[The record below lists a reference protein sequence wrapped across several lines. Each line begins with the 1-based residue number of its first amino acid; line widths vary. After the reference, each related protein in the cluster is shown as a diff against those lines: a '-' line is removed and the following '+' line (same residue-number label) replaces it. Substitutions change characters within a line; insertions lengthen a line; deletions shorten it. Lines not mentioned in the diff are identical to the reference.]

1 MLLLFHI
8 AFLIVIWIL
17 NMKCKFK
24 CISFLICLAF
34 PLYYYYK
41 SILKLYQQWLAHCI
55 MRASALENIA
65 FWAGNPKNRH
75 FYGVIASAFHCLVIC
90 IRVKLIPMSQP
101 MYDLGV
107 LKVVHFLKV
116 FTLMLFT
123 EFRGENWRFWRLEE
137 WRTDDRTPLKGG
149 PAVSHFCSSP
159 VRNDASFGSNN
170 NITTLPRFITLIL
183 PFCGLW
189 DAAFCIWIL
198 IYLYFHF
205 QKSYFDIDR
214 FLNLTSK
221 YIITP

>member
-1 MLLLFHI
+1 MI
-8 AFLIVIWIL
+8 
-17 NMKCKFK
+17 
-24 CISFLICLAF
+24 
-34 PLYYYYK
+34 P
-41 SILKLYQQWLAHCI
+41 
-55 MRASALENIA
+55 
-65 FWAGNPKNRH
+65 
-75 FYGVIASAFHCLVIC
+75 SAFHHCLVLC
-90 IRVKLIPMSQP
+90 SIRVNLIPMSQP

-159 VRNDASFGSNN
+159 VRNDASFGSNSN

-189 DAAFCIWIL
+189 DVLYCRL
-198 IYLYFHF
+198 LYLNFDLYSYFHF
-205 QKSYFDIDR
+205 QKSYFEIDR
-214 FLNLTSK
+214 FLNSTSK

>member
-1 MLLLFHI
+1 MLSFHF

-149 PAVSHFCSSP
+149 QQFHIFAQGETHHLGAIITLQV
-159 VRNDASFGSNN
+159 
-170 NITTLPRFITLIL
+170 TTLPRFTTSIL
-183 PFCGLW
+183 PFCGLGR
-189 DAAFCIWIL
+189 DAAFVIWIM
-198 IYLYFHF
+198 IYIFIEFIFRNTL
-205 QKSYFDIDR
+205 K
-214 FLNLTSK
+214 
-221 YIITP
+221 

>member
-1 MLLLFHI
+1 
-8 AFLIVIWIL
+8 
-17 NMKCKFK
+17 MKCKFK

-159 VRNDASFGSNN
+159 VRNDASFGSNSN

-189 DAAFCIWIL
+189 DVLYCRL
-198 IYLYFHF
+198 LYLN
-205 QKSYFDIDR
+205 FDLFI
-214 FLNLTSK
+214 FSFSK
-221 YIITP
+221 IVLWNR